1 MRSALHP
8 ARTPRINPFVHGV
21 IRAVSDIAC
30 VFLLLG
36 ELIAPRNRTARK
48 TDHSEPPDVGRR
60 MQPA

>member
-8 ARTPRINPFVHGV
+8 ATPINPFIRSV
-21 IRAVSDIAC
+21 IQVVSDIAT

-36 ELIAPRNRTARK
+36 DLIAPRNHTVKK
-48 TDHSEPPDVGRR
+48 TDHSEPPDAAAG